1 MDLQN
6 LSYALVQ
13 LAHNFGAAAIV
24 GIAWFGWQH
33 VPQAPAR
40 LAGWLALAWAVQ
52 IVSGAT
58 FGATSLY
65 YYGRLPDIH
74 GIAIVALAIKVI
86 AALLGLV
93 LALIYIGRTRA
104 VVGQA
109 PTRAWLLQTVL
120 GIIALSAAAFLR
132 WFS

>member
-13 LAHNFGAAAIV
+13 LAHNFGAVAIV
-24 GIAWFGWQH
+24 AIAWFGWRH
-33 VPQAPAR
+33 NAQAPSR
-40 LAGWLALAWAVQ
+40 LAGWLAFAWAIQ

-58 FGATSLY
+58 FGAASLY
-65 YYGRLPDIH
+65 YYGQLPDIH
-74 GIAIVALAIKVI
+74 GIAIGALAIKVI

-93 LALIYIGRTRA
+93 LALIFIGRSSA
-104 VVGQA
+104 MAAGA
-109 PTRAWLLQTVL
+109 PTRHWQIQTVL
-120 GIIALSAAAFLR
+120 GVVALSAAAFLR

>member
-24 GIAWFGWQH
+24 GIAWFGWRH
-33 VPQAPAR
+33 ATPAPAR

-52 IVSGAT
+52 IASGAG
-58 FGATSLY
+58 FGAASLY
-65 YYGRLPDIH
+65 YYGQLPDIH
-74 GIAIVALAIKVI
+74 GVAIVALAIKI
-86 AALLGLV
+86 ITALLGLV
-93 LALIYIGRTRA
+93 LALIFIGRSRVSVA
-104 VVGQA
+104 SG
-109 PTRAWLLQTVL
+109 PTRTWQIQTML
-120 GIIALSAAAFLR
+120 GIVALSAAAFLR